1 MKKAKKSEKKWKKR
15 KKDLNFASLCFASKQ
30 KLLNR
35 SEAKFQNRSKKK
47 SQSRV
52 PLKKSNQNC
61 RRLHSC
67 LKGPKREIF
76 VAGIARKWPLPAYLY
91 SLVCVFKSSTQR
103 SPLIDSTGTVLW
115 DICDLSDP
123 LGSLPYNLLMLYL
136 MVLPSHCG
144 ERLKL
149 GSIVPSW

>member
-1 MKKAKKSEKKWKKR
+1 VKKSEKNEKKTWISLR
-15 KKDLNFASLCFASKQ
+15 FVLCFASKQ

-35 SEAKFQNRSKKK
+35 SEAKFQNRSQKK

-52 PLKKSNQNC
+52 PLKKSNRNC

-67 LKGPKREIF
+67 VKGPKREIF

-123 LGSLPYNLLMLYL
+123 LGGSLPYNLLMLYL

>member
-1 MKKAKKSEKKWKKR
+1 M
-15 KKDLNFASLCFASKQ
+15 NFALLCFASKQ

-35 SEAKFQNRSKKK
+35 SEAKFQNRSRKK

-52 PLKKSNQNC
+52 PLKKSNRNC

-103 SPLIDSTGTVLW
+103 SPLILNRQ
-115 DICDLSDP
+115 
-123 LGSLPYNLLMLYL
+123 YRY
-136 MVLPSHCG
+136 
-144 ERLKL
+144 
-149 GSIVPSW
+149 SIVRHLRPVRSSRFFTVQLANALFDGFAQPLWRTIKTRLDRSKLINWTNFLC